1 MTINGKQDVGVSYN
15 IAANGESFQLERV
28 DNEKDLGFLIDSRLN
43 FENHINKTVKKANKI
58 VGVIKRNFKDLNV
71 KTFVLLYKSMIRSHL
86 EYAQTVWSPYKQKH
100 VEALEAVQRRATKIL
115 PCMKKLSYSDRLKK
129 LALPILTYQRLTEDI
144 IETYK
149 IVH

>member
-15 IAANGESFQLERV
+15 IAANGVRFQLELRV
-28 DNEKDLGFLIDSRLN
+28 ANEKDLGVMIDSHLN
-43 FENHINKTVKKANKI
+43 FENHINETVKKANKI

-100 VEALEAVQRRATKIL
+100 IEALN
-115 PCMKKLSYSDRLKK
+115 
-129 LALPILTYQRLTEDI
+129 
-144 IETYK
+144 
-149 IVH
+149 